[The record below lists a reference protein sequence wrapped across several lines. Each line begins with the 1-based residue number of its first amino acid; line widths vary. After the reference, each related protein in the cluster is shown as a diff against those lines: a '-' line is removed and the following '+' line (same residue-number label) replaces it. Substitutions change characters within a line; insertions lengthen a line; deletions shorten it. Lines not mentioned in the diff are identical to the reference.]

1 MAKNNGE
8 TLFNNGDPITTSSYF
23 LNRPLP
29 AGLEGLADLALDL
42 RWTWSH
48 FSDRLWERLDPE
60 AWEQTG
66 NPYFILQSVSKARL
80 EEAGKDQDLKRDL
93 QTWLKQHQEYLKE
106 PGWFGETHGGAGLNG
121 VAYFSMEFGLS
132 EALPIYSGGLG
143 ILAGDHLKTA
153 SDLGVPIL
161 GVGLLYQQGYF
172 RQILS
177 PESWQAEAFPYNDPI
192 SLPVMPVQ
200 DPEGGWLRIKLQL
213 PGRTLLVRVWQ
224 AKVGKIRLYL
234 LDSNDPLNGPRDRSV
249 TANLYP
255 AGQEQRLMQEIVLG
269 IGGWRMLEE
278 LGYEVEVCHL
288 NEGHAAFVI
297 LARARSFMMKT
308 GLSFSQALL
317 ATRAGNVFTTHT
329 PVEAGFDRYNPNLLR
344 PYAQY
349 FSEMVQV
356 PMEELLAL
364 GRRDSNNSNEA
375 FNMAYLAMRGC
386 GLVNG
391 VSRLHGMVSRKI
403 FQPLYPRWPIADVPV
418 GHITNGVH
426 VPSWD
431 STLADALWTRICGKR
446 RWVGTLEELAPLMV
460 QVTDE
465 ELWNFRVSQRLEL
478 IHYVR
483 RRLVRQLRE
492 HGAHSDL
499 LQRARH
505 VFDPNVLTLG
515 FARRFTAYKR
525 PTLLLSQ
532 RERLIRLLCDPN
544 RPVQLI
550 VGGKAHPH
558 DDEGKRL
565 VQAWAQFA
573 SQAELQDRVVF
584 LEDYEI
590 TVAQELVAGVD
601 VWLNTPRRP
610 LEASGTSGMKVLVN
624 GGLNLSELDG
634 WWAEAYTPEV
644 GWVID
649 GEGLEP
655 NPERDASEAEHLY
668 QILENQI
675 IPEFYDRVQDGIPKK
690 WIGRVRA
697 SMSALTPHFS
707 SNRMMREYVEQAYLP
722 AAEAYRA
729 RIANDAGLAKELE
742 GWMDLLRENWKGLR
756 FGDLRVV
763 SAGENHAFEV
773 EVHCGELDPDVIRV
787 ELYAESQNELPSCRI
802 PLQMKGPVSGL
813 VNVYCYGGEAPAS
826 RPANH
831 YTPRLLPYHPHAAV
845 PLECAEILWMQ

>member
-1 MAKNNGE
+1 MAKKNE
-8 TLFNNGDPITTSSYF
+8 EKLFNHGDPIATSSYF

-29 AGLEGLADLALDL
+29 GGLTGLADLALDL

-60 AWEQTG
+60 AWEKTG
-66 NPYFILQSVSKARL
+66 NPYFILQSVSQSRL
-80 EEAGKDQDLKRDL
+80 EEAAQDHDLKRDL
-93 QTWLKQHQEYLKE
+93 QTWLQQHQEYLKE
-106 PGWFGETHGGAGLNG
+106 PGWFGETHATAGLNG
-121 VAYFSMEFGLS
+121 IAYFSMEFGLS

-213 PGRTLLVRVWQ
+213 PGRNLLVRVWQ
-224 AKVGKIRLYL
+224 AYVGKIRLYL
-234 LDSNDPLNGPRDRSV
+234 LDSNDPLNGPRDRSI

-278 LGYEVEVCHL
+278 LGHTIEVCHL

-297 LARARSFMMKT
+297 LARVRSFMMKT
-308 GLSFSQALL
+308 GFSFSEALL
-317 ATRAGNVFTTHT
+317 ATRSGNVFTTHT
-329 PVEAGFDRYNPNLLR
+329 PVEAAFDRYEPNLLR
-344 PYAQY
+344 PYAHH
-349 FSEMVQV
+349 FAEMVQV

-364 GRRDSNNSNEA
+364 GRRDPDNSNEA

-386 GLVNG
+386 GWVNG

-403 FQPLYPRWPIADVPV
+403 FQPLYPQWPIADVPV
-418 GHITNGVH
+418 SHITNGVH

-431 STLADALWTRICGKR
+431 SSFADALWTRVCGKR
-446 RWVGTLEELAPLMV
+446 RWVGTLEELAPLMT
-460 QVTDE
+460 QLSDE
-465 ELWNFRVSQRLEL
+465 ELWNFRVSQRLKL

-483 RRLVRQLRE
+483 RRLEHQLRE
-492 HGAHSDL
+492 HGAHPDL
-499 LQRARH
+499 LQQARH

-573 SQAELQDRVVF
+573 TQAELRDRVVF
-584 LEDYEI
+584 LEDYEM
-590 TVAQELVAGVD
+590 TLAQELVAGVD

-634 WWAEAYTPEV
+634 WWAEAYTTEV
-644 GWVID
+644 GWVIG

-655 NPERDASEAEHLY
+655 KPERDALEAEQLY

-675 IPEFYDRVQDGIPKK
+675 IPEFYARNQDGIPQK
-690 WIGRVRA
+690 WIDRVRT
-697 SMSALTPHFS
+697 SMSTLTPHFS
-707 SNRMMREYVEQAYLP
+707 SNRMMREYVEHAYLP

-729 RIANDAGLAKELE
+729 RMVNDAALAKELE
-742 GWMDLLRENWKGLR
+742 SWQAILRENWKGLR
-756 FGDLRVV
+756 FGDLKVV
-763 SAGENHAFEV
+763 PAGENYSFEV
-773 EVHCGELDPDVIRV
+773 EVYCGDLDPGVIRV
-787 ELYAESQNELPSCRI
+787 ELYAEGQKEHPPCRI
-802 PLQMKGPVSGL
+802 PLQVKEPVSGL
-813 VNVYCYGGEAPAS
+813 INAYCYSGEAPAS
-826 RPANH
+826 RPTNH
-831 YTPRLLPYHPHAAV
+831 YTPRILPFHPHAAV
-845 PLECAEILWMQ
+845 PLECCEILWMQ

>member
-1 MAKNNGE
+1 MAKNNE
-8 TLFNNGDPITTSSYF
+8 EKLFNNGDPIATSSYF

-80 EEAGKDQDLKRDL
+80 EEAGKDHDLKRDL

-106 PGWFGETHGGAGLNG
+106 PGWFGEIHAGAGLNG

-200 DPEGGWLRIKLQL
+200 NPDGGWLRIKLQL

-297 LARARSFMMKT
+297 LARARSFMMQS

-329 PVEAGFDRYNPNLLR
+329 PVEAAFDRYNPNLLR
-344 PYAQY
+344 PYAQH
-349 FSEMVQV
+349 FSEMVQA

-364 GRRDSNNSNEA
+364 GRRDSNDSNEA

-386 GLVNG
+386 GVVNG

-431 STLADALWTRICGKR
+431 SSLADALWTRICGKR
-446 RWVGTLEELAPLMV
+446 RWVGTLEELAPRMT
-460 QVTDE
+460 QVSDE

-483 RRLVRQLRE
+483 RRLVHQLRE

-544 RPVQLI
+544 RPVQLV

-573 SQAELQDRVVF
+573 TQAELRDRVVF
-584 LEDYEI
+584 LEDYEM
-590 TVAQELVAGVD
+590 TLAQELVAGVD

-634 WWAEAYTPEV
+634 WWAEAYTPQV
-644 GWVID
+644 GWAIG

-655 NPERDASEAEHLY
+655 DLERDALEAEQLF

-675 IPEFYDRVQDGIPKK
+675 IPEFYDRDQDGIPRK
-690 WIGRVRA
+690 WIDRVRT
-697 SMSALTPHFS
+697 SMSTLTPHFS

-722 AAEAYRA
+722 AAEAFRA
-729 RIANDAGLAKELE
+729 RIAKDAELAKELE
-742 GWMDLLRENWKGLR
+742 GWQNTLRENWKGLR
-756 FGDLRVV
+756 FGHLRVV
-763 SAGENHAFEV
+763 PAGENYSIEV
-773 EVHCGELDPDVIRV
+773 EVFCGDLDPGVIRV
-787 ELYAESQNELPSCRI
+787 ELYAEGQNEHSPCRI
-802 PLQMKGPVSGL
+802 PLQAKGPISGF
-813 VNVYCYGGEAPAS
+813 VNAYCYSGEAPAS

-831 YTPRLLPYHPHAAV
+831 YTPRIVPFHPHAAL
-845 PLECAEILWMQ
+845 PLECGEILWMR